1 MEAKKILMQLLKDK
15 VMDCESCML
24 WKCRNHVVFGNG
36 DMTARLMIVNGA
48 PGISEDDSGRV
59 LMGETGAKLDKI
71 FKYYKLKDKDVFIT
85 HSVCCRTPD
94 NRYPLYSEEIEK
106 CNHRLACQIAIIK
119 PTIILSLG
127 FIAAQALL
135 GIEMCKDNGSLL
147 YISSLFNKTH
157 TVKVDDQEF
166 PVIVSYPMSR
176 LLEENCSDSV
186 KAETKTHW
194 DRTIGFL
201 DLKDG

>member
-15 VMDCESCML
+15 VMGCEVCML
-24 WKCRNHVVFGNG
+24 HKGRNHVVFGNG

-85 HSVCCRTPD
+85 HAVCCRPPD
-94 NRYPLYSEEIEK
+94 DRDPLFEEEIEK
-106 CNHRLACQIAIIK
+106 CNHRLACQIGIIR

-127 FIAAQALL
+127 FISTQALL
-135 GIEMCKDNGSLL
+135 GIEICKNDGSLT
-147 YISSLFNKTH
+147 YISDLFNTTH

-166 PVIVSYPMSR
+166 PVIVSYPISR
-176 LLEENCSDSV
+176 LLEESCDDSV
-186 KAETKTHW
+186 KAEVKTHW
-194 DRTIGFL
+194 DRAIGFL
-201 DLKDG
+201 DIQNS